1 MAHARA
7 VDGEPRVD
15 VVERRQHRVA
25 RPPEFGVEATTALAA
40 LAALT
45 ALDVRA
51 GADAQAPRLQA
62 ERVAMV
68 RTLSC

>member
-25 RPPEFGVEATTALAA
+25 RPPEFGAEATTA